1 MFSYLCDDMTRWCPL
16 WCEYKNDRNNVPI
29 YGVRMLFG
37 PKRKPD
43 PNKYILRTDS
53 VHLTDIS
60 CYLHGPFNF
69 DSHSDIITAKQHFA
83 LTHWEYLLIVCNTL
97 GIVSPIL
104 STLTDSKAS
113 IKKRK
118 NKLNPNYTTKR
129 NCTRNN
135 IYVVINSG
143 VM

>member
-1 MFSYLCDDMTRWCPL
+1 MIRLVGGLYAL
-16 WCEYKNDRNNVPI
+16 WHEYKNDRNNFPI
-29 YGVRMLFG
+29 YGDRLLFD

-69 DSHSDIITAKQHFA
+69 DSHSDIITAKQHVA
-83 LTHWEYLLIVCNTL
+83 STHWEYHLTICNTF

-104 STLTDSKAS
+104 STITNIKVST
-113 IKKRK
+113 KKR
-118 NKLNPNYTTKR
+118 R
-129 NCTRNN
+129 RCT
-135 IYVVINSG
+135 
-143 VM
+143 